1 MTIFNILIII
11 FLLLIL
17 FALSGISILF
27 FIKFSKY
34 FSGMKFKEFADD
46 TTIGVENKVK
56 ELLTIKDDK
65 FTKDLKDV
73 KELVTK
79 QYDTTLKETLNL
91 ITTGNELRKQNKS
104 TEDTINIAKNE
115 FSKLTNVLS
124 GSQSRGQ
131 LGELM
136 AEDIFRSAG
145 FIKGVQYET
154 QQVLDNGTRPDF
166 TLKLPEGK
174 VIHMDS
180 KFIWEHF
187 QPLMDDEVE
196 KSDHQSREK
205 KFFDTLRK
213 IVDEVGDK
221 YINTQENTL
230 DNVIVF
236 VPSDHILSYI
246 YDKRMDLIQYAQSK
260 KVTITSPGNLLL
272 VLGVIK
278 EFMKVVTIGENQ
290 SQIIAILE
298 DLQTEWDN
306 YVEEQGIIERA
317 LKSATTHHSNLMGR
331 RRKAL
336 DKQFKA
342 VRELETQLD
351 ENPDKAL
358 DVSLLEPD
366 ITEDKLLTIENDTE
380 DKLLTIENDT
390 EDKLLTI
397 ENDTEDK
404 LLMIENDTEDNEKQ
418 MSFDN

>member
-1 MTIFNILIII
+1 MTLFNILIII

-17 FALSGISILF
+17 FGLSGISILF
-27 FIKFSKY
+27 FVRFSKY

-46 TTIGVENKVK
+46 TTISVENKVK
-56 ELLTIKDDK
+56 ELLTVKDDK

-91 ITTGNELRKQNKS
+91 ITTGNELRKQNKN
-104 TEDTINIAKNE
+104 TEDAINIAKNE

-196 KSDHQSREK
+196 SSDHPLREK
-205 KFFDTLRK
+205 KFFDTLKK

-272 VLGVIK
+272 VIGVIK

-290 SQIIAILE
+290 TQIIAILE

-317 LKSATTHHSNLMGR
+317 LKSATTHHDNLMGR

-358 DVSLLEPD
+358 NVSLLESE
-366 ITEDKLLTIENDTE
+366 ISESESLSIEN
-380 DKLLTIENDT
+380 N
-390 EDKLLTI
+390 
-397 ENDTEDK
+397 
-404 LLMIENDTEDNEKQ
+404 TEDNEKQ

>member
-1 MTIFNILIII
+1 
-11 FLLLIL
+11 
-17 FALSGISILF
+17 
-27 FIKFSKY
+27 
-34 FSGMKFKEFADD
+34 
-46 TTIGVENKVK
+46 
-56 ELLTIKDDK
+56 
-65 FTKDLKDV
+65 
-73 KELVTK
+73 
-79 QYDTTLKETLNL
+79 
-91 ITTGNELRKQNKS
+91 
-104 TEDTINIAKNE
+104 
-115 FSKLTNVLS
+115 
-124 GSQSRGQ
+124 
-131 LGELM
+131 M

-187 QPLMDDEVE
+187 QPLMDDEVDNSE
-196 KSDHQSREK
+196 QQLREK
-205 KFFDTLRK
+205 KFFDTLK
-213 IVDEVGDK
+213 KNIIDEVGDK

-272 VLGVIK
+272 VVGVIK

-290 SQIIAILE
+290 TQIIAILE
-298 DLQTEWDN
+298 GLQSEWDK
-306 YVEEQGIIERA
+306 YVEEQGVIERA
-317 LKSATTHHSNLMGR
+317 LKSATTHHNNLMGR

-336 DKQFKA
+336 DNQFQA

-358 DVSLLEPD
+358 DVSLIDSD
-366 ITEDKLLTIENDTE
+366 IKEVESFTIEDE
-380 DKLLTIENDT
+380 
-390 EDKLLTI
+390 
-397 ENDTEDK
+397 
-404 LLMIENDTEDNEKQ
+404 TEDNEKQ

>member
-27 FIKFSKY
+27 FIRFSKY

-91 ITTGNELRKQNKS
+91 ITTGNELRKQNKN
-104 TEDTINIAKNE
+104 TEDAINIAKNE

-187 QPLMDDEVE
+187 QPLMDDEVDNSE
-196 KSDHQSREK
+196 QQLREK
-205 KFFDTLRK
+205 KFFDTLK
-213 IVDEVGDK
+213 KNIIDEVGDK

-272 VLGVIK
+272 VVGVIK

-290 SQIIAILE
+290 TQIIAILE
-298 DLQTEWDN
+298 GLQSEWDK
-306 YVEEQGIIERA
+306 YVEEQGVIERA
-317 LKSATTHHSNLMGR
+317 LKSATSHHNNLMGR

-336 DKQFKA
+336 DNQFQA

-358 DVSLLEPD
+358 DVSLIDSD
-366 ITEDKLLTIENDTE
+366 IKEVESFTIEDE
-380 DKLLTIENDT
+380 
-390 EDKLLTI
+390 
-397 ENDTEDK
+397 
-404 LLMIENDTEDNEKQ
+404 TEDNEKQ

>member
-1 MTIFNILIII
+1 MTLFNILIII

-17 FALSGISILF
+17 FGLSGVAILF
-27 FIKFSKY
+27 FVKFSKY

-56 ELLTIKDDK
+56 ELLTVKDDK

-91 ITTGNELRKQNKS
+91 ITTGNELRKQNKN
-104 TEDTINIAKNE
+104 TEDAINIAKNE

-196 KSDHQSREK
+196 SSDHPLREK
-205 KFFDTLRK
+205 KFFDTLKK

-272 VLGVIK
+272 VIGVIK

-290 SQIIAILE
+290 TQIIAILE

-317 LKSATTHHSNLMGR
+317 LKSATTHHDNLMGR

-342 VRELETQLD
+342 VKELETQLD

-358 DVSLLEPD
+358 NVSLLESE
-366 ITEDKLLTIENDTE
+366 ISESESLSIEN
-380 DKLLTIENDT
+380 N
-390 EDKLLTI
+390 
-397 ENDTEDK
+397 
-404 LLMIENDTEDNEKQ
+404 TEDNEKQ

>member
-1 MTIFNILIII
+1 MTLFNILIII

-17 FALSGISILF
+17 FGLSGISILF
-27 FIKFSKY
+27 FVRFSKY

-46 TTIGVENKVK
+46 TTISVENKVK
-56 ELLTIKDDK
+56 ELLTVKDDK

-91 ITTGNELRKQNKS
+91 ITTGNELRKQNKN
-104 TEDTINIAKNE
+104 TEDAINIAKNE

-196 KSDHQSREK
+196 SSDHPLREK
-205 KFFDTLRK
+205 KFFDTLKK

-272 VLGVIK
+272 VIGVIK

-290 SQIIAILE
+290 TQIIAILE

-317 LKSATTHHSNLMGR
+317 LKSATTHHDNLMGR

-358 DVSLLEPD
+358 DVSLLESE
-366 ITEDKLLTIENDTE
+366 ISESESLSIESN
-380 DKLLTIENDT
+380 
-390 EDKLLTI
+390 
-397 ENDTEDK
+397 
-404 LLMIENDTEDNEKQ
+404 TEDNEKQ

>member
-390 EDKLLTI
+390 ED
-397 ENDTEDK
+397 
-404 LLMIENDTEDNEKQ
+404 NEKQ

>member
-1 MTIFNILIII
+1 
-11 FLLLIL
+11 
-17 FALSGISILF
+17 
-27 FIKFSKY
+27 
-34 FSGMKFKEFADD
+34 MKFKEFADD

-91 ITTGNELRKQNKS
+91 ITTGNELRKQNKN

-154 QQVLDNGTRPDF
+154 QQVLNNGTRPDF

-196 KSDHQSREK
+196 KSDHQLREK
-205 KFFDTLRK
+205 KFFDTLKK
-213 IVDEVGDK
+213 IVEDVGDK

-246 YDKRMDLIQYAQSK
+246 YDKRMDLIQYAQTK

-272 VLGVIK
+272 VIGVIK

-290 SQIIAILE
+290 TQIIAILE

-306 YVEEQGIIERA
+306 YVEEQEIIERA

-358 DVSLLEPD
+358 NVSLLESELSKHET
-366 ITEDKLLTIENDTE
+366 ISLESNSIAIENDME
-380 DKLLTIENDT
+380 SDK
-390 EDKLLTI
+390 
-397 ENDTEDK
+397 
-404 LLMIENDTEDNEKQ
+404 EDNEKQ

>member
-1 MTIFNILIII
+1 MTLFNILIII

-17 FALSGISILF
+17 FGLSGVAILF
-27 FIKFSKY
+27 FVRFSKY
-34 FSGMKFKEFADD
+34 FSGMKFKEFADN

-56 ELLTIKDDK
+56 ELLTVKDDK

-91 ITTGNELRKQNKS
+91 ITTGNELRKQNKN
-104 TEDTINIAKNE
+104 TEDAINIAKNE

-196 KSDHQSREK
+196 SSDHPLREK
-205 KFFDTLRK
+205 KFFDTLKK

-272 VLGVIK
+272 VIGVIK

-290 SQIIAILE
+290 TQIIAILE

-317 LKSATTHHSNLMGR
+317 LKSATTHHDNLMGR

-342 VRELETQLD
+342 VKELETQLD

-358 DVSLLEPD
+358 NVSLLESE
-366 ITEDKLLTIENDTE
+366 ISESESLSIEN
-380 DKLLTIENDT
+380 N
-390 EDKLLTI
+390 
-397 ENDTEDK
+397 
-404 LLMIENDTEDNEKQ
+404 TEDNEKQ

>member
-1 MTIFNILIII
+1 MTLFNILIII

-17 FALSGISILF
+17 FGLSGVAILF
-27 FIKFSKY
+27 FVKFSKY

-56 ELLTIKDDK
+56 ELLTVKDDK

-91 ITTGNELRKQNKS
+91 ITTGNELRKQNKN
-104 TEDTINIAKNE
+104 TEDAINIAKNE

-196 KSDHQSREK
+196 SSDHPLREK
-205 KFFDTLRK
+205 KFFDTLKK

-272 VLGVIK
+272 VIGVIK

-290 SQIIAILE
+290 TQIIAILE

-317 LKSATTHHSNLMGR
+317 LKSATTHHDNLMGR

-358 DVSLLEPD
+358 DVSLLESE
-366 ITEDKLLTIENDTE
+366 ISESESLSIESN
-380 DKLLTIENDT
+380 
-390 EDKLLTI
+390 
-397 ENDTEDK
+397 
-404 LLMIENDTEDNEKQ
+404 TEDNEKQ

>member
-27 FIKFSKY
+27 FIRFSKY

-91 ITTGNELRKQNKS
+91 ITTGNELRKQNKN
-104 TEDTINIAKNE
+104 TEDAINIAKNE

-187 QPLMDDEVE
+187 QPLMDDEVDNSE
-196 KSDHQSREK
+196 QQLREK
-205 KFFDTLRK
+205 KFFDTLK
-213 IVDEVGDK
+213 KNIIDEVGDK

-272 VLGVIK
+272 VVGVIK

-290 SQIIAILE
+290 TQIIAILE
-298 DLQTEWDN
+298 GLQSEWDK
-306 YVEEQGIIERA
+306 YVEEQGVIERA
-317 LKSATTHHSNLMGR
+317 LKSATTHHNNLMGR

-336 DKQFKA
+336 DNQFQA

-358 DVSLLEPD
+358 DVSLIDSD
-366 ITEDKLLTIENDTE
+366 IKEVESFTIEDE
-380 DKLLTIENDT
+380 
-390 EDKLLTI
+390 
-397 ENDTEDK
+397 
-404 LLMIENDTEDNEKQ
+404 TEDNEKQ

>member
-180 KFIWEHF
+180 KFIWEHL

-205 KFFDTLRK
+205 KFFVTLRK

-397 ENDTEDK
+397 ENDTED
-404 LLMIENDTEDNEKQ
+404 NEKQ

>member
-27 FIKFSKY
+27 FIRFSKY

-91 ITTGNELRKQNKS
+91 ITTGNELRKQNKN
-104 TEDTINIAKNE
+104 TEDAINIAKNE

-187 QPLMDDEVE
+187 QPLMDDDVDNSE
-196 KSDHQSREK
+196 QQLREK
-205 KFFDTLRK
+205 KFFDTLK
-213 IVDEVGDK
+213 KNIIDEVGDK

-272 VLGVIK
+272 VVGVIK

-290 SQIIAILE
+290 TQIIAILE
-298 DLQTEWDN
+298 GLQSEWDK
-306 YVEEQGIIERA
+306 YVEEQGVIERA
-317 LKSATTHHSNLMGR
+317 LKSATTHHNNLMGR

-336 DKQFKA
+336 DNQFQA

-358 DVSLLEPD
+358 DVSLIDSE
-366 ITEDKLLTIENDTE
+366 IEEGETLNVDNDTE
-380 DKLLTIENDT
+380 DK
-390 EDKLLTI
+390 
-397 ENDTEDK
+397 
-404 LLMIENDTEDNEKQ
+404 EKQ

>member
-397 ENDTEDK
+397 ENDTED
-404 LLMIENDTEDNEKQ
+404 NEKQ

>member
-17 FALSGISILF
+17 FALSGISLLF
-27 FIKFSKY
+27 FIRFSKY

-91 ITTGNELRKQNKS
+91 ITTGNELRKQNKN

-154 QQVLDNGTRPDF
+154 QQVLNNGTRPDF

-196 KSDHQSREK
+196 KSDHQLREK
-205 KFFDTLRK
+205 KFFDTLKK
-213 IVDEVGDK
+213 IVEDVGDK

-246 YDKRMDLIQYAQSK
+246 YDKRMDLIQYAQTK

-272 VLGVIK
+272 VIGVIK

-290 SQIIAILE
+290 TQIIAILE

-306 YVEEQGIIERA
+306 YVEEQEIIERA

-358 DVSLLEPD
+358 NVSLLESELSKHET
-366 ITEDKLLTIENDTE
+366 ISLESNSIAIENDME
-380 DKLLTIENDT
+380 SDK
-390 EDKLLTI
+390 
-397 ENDTEDK
+397 
-404 LLMIENDTEDNEKQ
+404 EDNEKQ

>member
-27 FIKFSKY
+27 FIRFSKY

-91 ITTGNELRKQNKS
+91 ITTGNELRKQNKN
-104 TEDTINIAKNE
+104 TEDAINIAKNE

-187 QPLMDDEVE
+187 QPLMDDEVDNSE
-196 KSDHQSREK
+196 QQLREK
-205 KFFDTLRK
+205 KFFDTLK
-213 IVDEVGDK
+213 KNIIDEVGDK

-272 VLGVIK
+272 VVGVIK

-290 SQIIAILE
+290 TQIIAILE
-298 DLQTEWDN
+298 GLQSEWDK
-306 YVEEQGIIERA
+306 YVEEQGVIERA
-317 LKSATTHHSNLMGR
+317 LKSATTHHNNLMGR

-336 DKQFKA
+336 DNQFQA

-358 DVSLLEPD
+358 DVSLIDSD
-366 ITEDKLLTIENDTE
+366 IKEVESFTIEDE
-380 DKLLTIENDT
+380 I
-390 EDKLLTI
+390 
-397 ENDTEDK
+397 
-404 LLMIENDTEDNEKQ
+404 EDNEKQ